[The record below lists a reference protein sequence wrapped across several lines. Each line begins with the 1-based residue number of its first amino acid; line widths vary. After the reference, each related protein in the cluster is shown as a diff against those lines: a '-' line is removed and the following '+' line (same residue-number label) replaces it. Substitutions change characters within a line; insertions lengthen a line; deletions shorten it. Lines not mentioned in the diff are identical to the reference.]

1 MGQECVNCFEIEE
14 NNSTTL
20 INSIDR
26 SEKASEIDSDT
37 QRSENSSYKPTFCQV
52 VEETNNVQ
60 NCLNKRDEKQLK
72 KDQENSNN
80 SPLRKR
86 RCKKEVATVSKN
98 VRKRTKLLSSGESS
112 SKDIVDLATRRDVVN
127 KTILRVLRRYLTQ
140 KLKECTPVDSD
151 GKQNKKEKFFM
162 NVKNLATDMFGKNHP
177 NFKILHFYIA
187 SIIDYK
193 YLTTQDIEHSG
204 VKNEDLTTF
213 YDCLYKYS
221 HTRLVNLFSV
231 QPLGEIYNYFYNE
244 AKDRILDSE
253 TSLSKNKSLYKKV
266 MKEFE
271 QIFLGK
277 IDINTL
283 II

>member
-1 MGQECVNCFEIEE
+1 MDHECEDCSESGEH
-14 NNSTTL
+14 NSTTVV
-20 INSIDR
+20 NSIER
-26 SEKASEIDSDT
+26 SEKTSEIDSDT
-37 QRSENSSYKPTFCQV
+37 QRSENSLYKPTFAQV
-52 VEETNNVQ
+52 VDGTLDVQTN
-60 NCLNKRDEKQLK
+60 LNKRDQKQK
-72 KDQENSNN
+72 TKEHENSNT

-86 RCKKEVATVSKN
+86 RCKKEVATLSKN
-98 VRKRTKLLSSGESS
+98 IRKRTKLLSSGESS
-112 SKDIVDLATRRDVVN
+112 SKDIIDLATRRDVVN

-140 KLKECTPVDSD
+140 KLKECTPVETD
-151 GKQNKKEKFFM
+151 GKQNKREKFFM
-162 NVKNLATDMFGKNHP
+162 NVKNLATEMFGKNHA

-193 YLTTQDIEHSG
+193 YLTVQDVESSG
-204 VKNEDLTTF
+204 VESEELTTF